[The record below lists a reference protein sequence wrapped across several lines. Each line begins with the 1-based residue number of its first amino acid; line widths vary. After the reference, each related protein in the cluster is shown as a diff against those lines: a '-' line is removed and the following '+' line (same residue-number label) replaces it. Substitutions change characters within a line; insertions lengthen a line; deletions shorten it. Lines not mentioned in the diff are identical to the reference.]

1 MEAFEPDIIDHPG
14 EKFRI
19 MIARNRDHRN
29 TCVVEVNN
37 ASFKRSVRL
46 EVSVFP
52 VSDITGEDNPIHSPI
67 DCLTDNIL
75 PHGSRRTFRS
85 IQPIGDPSRM
95 SSKVEIASAEEL

>member
-14 EKFRI
+14 EKFGI
-19 MIARNRDHRN
+19 MIARNCDQWN
-29 TCVVEVNN
+29 TCVVEVND

-52 VSDITGEDNPIHSPI
+52 VSDITGEDNRIHVPI

-75 PHGSRRTFRS
+75 PHGPR
-85 IQPIGDPSRM
+85 
-95 SSKVEIASAEEL
+95 

>member
-1 MEAFEPDIIDHPG
+1 MEAFKPDIIDHPG

-29 TCVVEVNN
+29 PCVVKVND

-52 VSDITGEDNPIHSPI
+52 VSDITGNDNRIHVPI

-75 PHGSRRTFRS
+75 PHGPR
-85 IQPIGDPSRM
+85 
-95 SSKVEIASAEEL
+95 